1 MPLWNKYDSSIDCS
15 VMTRDHASNCCS
27 CLFATKLSCVNLIGY
42 AIKLCHR
49 RNYYLL
55 RITTITN
62 RTVEDP
68 TLEGWYE
75 KVLASI
81 KYFLQE
87 LVVDAFSC
95 VYHYNNLDI
104 SNLLRL

>member
-15 VMTRDHASNCCS
+15 IMTRDHASNCCS
-27 CLFATKLSCVNLIGY
+27 CLFAIKLSCVNLIGMR
-42 AIKLCHR
+42 LSHC

-68 TLEGWYE
+68 TLEGRYE
-75 KVLASI
+75 KMLASI